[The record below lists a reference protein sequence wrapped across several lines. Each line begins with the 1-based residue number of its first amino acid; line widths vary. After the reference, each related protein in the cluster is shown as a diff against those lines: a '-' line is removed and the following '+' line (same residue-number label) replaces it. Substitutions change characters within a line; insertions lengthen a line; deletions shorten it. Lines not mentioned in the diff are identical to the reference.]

1 MCYTIKIYHYDHKGG
16 LPLKYWFG
24 YLTAGIFAAITW
36 VLLQFGQKFTNLV
49 DMVYPYVIRNVQ
61 QFLAQWTSVVDY
73 PIWQVL
79 AVVLAV
85 LILASLVLV
94 IVLKRNLI
102 QWAGWVAAVFA
113 GIFMLHTLI
122 WGLSYHAGDL
132 SADLRLDVSSYT
144 LEELTEAT
152 EYYRDKAM
160 ALAEQVERDEQGNVK
175 FAEFETL
182 AENAG
187 KGFEILTYEK
197 HYPVFAGSRLPVKK
211 LGWADLYTSM
221 GITGVTFGLTGE
233 AAVNPQIPDV
243 TLPFTMIHEMAHRMC
258 IANERDANFAGFL
271 ACSVHPDVEFQYSGY
286 FMAYRYC
293 YYALAGVNHPSAAA
307 AAARVQQG
315 ASQKLLQDMDY
326 YSQFFRSKENKV
338 ATNVADTMNDAYL
351 KTSGDNGGI
360 ASYGQVCDLLVSWHI
375 QTVVLPSI
383 TVEESQFDPYDENQ
397 IDLSGIV
404 NAR

>member
-1 MCYTIKIYHYDHKGG
+1 M
-16 LPLKYWFG
+16 KYWFG

-61 QFLAQWTSVVDY
+61 NYLAQWTSIVEY
-73 PIWQVL
+73 PVWQML
-79 AVVLAV
+79 AVVLIV

-94 IVLKRNLI
+94 IILKRNLI

-113 GIFMLHTLI
+113 GLFMFHTLI
-122 WGLSYHAGDL
+122 WGLSYHTGDL
-132 SADLRLDVSSYT
+132 SQDLRLEVSSYN

-160 ALAEQVERDEQGNVK
+160 ELAAQVNRDEQGNVA
-175 FAEFETL
+175 FAEFREL

-197 HYPVFAGSRLPVKK
+197 HYPVFAGSRLPVKE
-211 LGWADLYTSM
+211 LGWADLYSSM

-243 TLPFTMIHEMAHRMC
+243 TLPFTVAHEMAHRMC
-258 IANERDANFAGFL
+258 IAKERDANFAGFL
-271 ACSVHPDVEFQYSGY
+271 ACSVHPDLEFQYSAY

-293 YYALAGVNHPSAAA
+293 YSALAGVNHPSAAA

-315 ASQKLLQDMDY
+315 VSRQLQQDMDY
-326 YSQFFRSKENKV
+326 YSQFFRSKKNDT

-351 KTSGDNGGI
+351 KTSGEASGI

-383 TVEESQFDPYDENQ
+383 TVEESHFDPYDESQ

>member
-1 MCYTIKIYHYDHKGG
+1 M
-16 LPLKYWFG
+16 KYWFG

-36 VLLQFGQKFTNLV
+36 VLLQFGQKITTLV

-61 QFLAQWTSVVDY
+61 NYLAQWTSVVDY

-102 QWAGWVAAVFA
+102 QWAGWVIAVFA
-113 GIFMLHTLI
+113 GIFMLHTLV
-122 WGLSYHAGDL
+122 WGLSYHTGDL
-132 SADLRLDVSSYT
+132 SADLRLDISSYT

-152 EYYRDKAM
+152 EYYRDKAI
-160 ALAEQVERDEQGNVK
+160 ALAEQVKRDEQGNVQ
-175 FAEFETL
+175 FEAFETL

-187 KGFEILTYEK
+187 KGFEELTYK
-197 HYPVFAGSRLPVKK
+197 HHYPVFAGSRLPVKK

-258 IANERDANFAGFL
+258 IANERDANFAGYL
-271 ACSVHPDVEFQYSGY
+271 ACSVHPDVQFQYSGY

-293 YYALAGVNHPSAAA
+293 YHALASVNHPAAAA

-315 ASQKLLQDMDY
+315 VSRKLQQDMDY
-326 YSQFFRSKENKV
+326 NSQIFRSKENKV
-338 ATNVADTMNDAYL
+338 ATNVPDTMNDAYL

>member
-1 MCYTIKIYHYDHKGG
+1 M
-16 LPLKYWFG
+16 KYWFG

-36 VLLQFGQKFTNLV
+36 VLLQFGEKYSNLV

-61 QFLAQWTSVVDY
+61 QYLAQWTSVVDY
-73 PIWQVL
+73 PLWQLL
-79 AVVLAV
+79 AITLLVV
-85 LILASLVLV
+85 ILATLVLT
-94 IVLKRNLI
+94 IILKRSLI

-113 GIFMLHTLI
+113 AIFMFHTLI

-132 SADLRLDVSSYT
+132 SDDLRLDVSSYT

-152 EYYRDKAM
+152 EYYRDKANE
-160 ALAEQVERDEQGNVK
+160 LAAQVSRDQQGNVQ
-175 FAEFETL
+175 FADFETL
-182 AENAG
+182 ANNAG
-187 KGFEILTYEK
+187 KGFEILTYQH
-197 HYPVFAGSRLPVKK
+197 HYPVFAGSRLPVKQ
-211 LGWADLYTSM
+211 LGWADLYSSM

-233 AAVNPQIPDV
+233 AAVNPQIPAV

-258 IANERDANFAGFL
+258 IANERDANFTGFL
-271 ACSVHPDVEFQYSGY
+271 ACSVHPDLEFQYSGY

-293 YYALAGVNHPSAAA
+293 YNAMAGVNHPSAAA
-307 AAARVQQG
+307 AAARVKSGVSKQLQ
-315 ASQKLLQDMDY
+315 QDMDF
-326 YSQFFRSKENKV
+326 YSKFFSSKKNDL
-338 ATNVADTMNDAYL
+338 ATNFADTMNDTYL
-351 KTSGDNGGI
+351 KTSGDKVGI

-383 TVEESQFDPYDENQ
+383 TVEQSQFDPYDENQ